1 MTNSERS
8 SPHSQKL
15 WVRVCFA
22 QITQVH
28 HKGVRL
34 VRVKAKNTT
43 NRIRNN
49 MPRNKG
55 SLNKVTQD
63 IKKVLQT
70 VLEGQIDRIEL
81 ALDDVYER
89 NTVTYLQIITKLLPY
104 LLPKAKEDNSIEN
117 SPKPFSWFDND
128 DDE

>member
-1 MTNSERS
+1 MPKSLRFTIKVS
-8 SPHSQKL
+8 
-15 WVRVCFA
+15 
-22 QITQVH
+22 
-28 HKGVRL
+28 RL
-34 VRVKAKNTT
+34 MRVKAKNTT
-43 NRIRNN
+43 NRIMEN

-63 IKKVLQT
+63 TKKVLKT

-104 LLPKAKEDNSIEN
+104 LLPKAIEDTTISF
-117 SPKPFSWFDND
+117 SKKPLSWFNTD

>member
-1 MTNSERS
+1 MLKSLRFTIKVS
-8 SPHSQKL
+8 
-15 WVRVCFA
+15 
-22 QITQVH
+22 
-28 HKGVRL
+28 RL
-34 VRVKAKNTT
+34 MRVKAKNTT
-43 NRIRNN
+43 NRIMEN

-63 IKKVLQT
+63 TKKVLKT

-104 LLPKAKEDNSIEN
+104 LLPKAIEDTTISF
-117 SPKPFSWFDND
+117 SKKPLSWFSTD

>member
-1 MTNSERS
+1 MLKSLGFT
-8 SPHSQKL
+8 KK
-15 WVRVCFA
+15 VC
-22 QITQVH
+22 
-28 HKGVRL
+28 RL
-34 VRVKAKNTT
+34 MRVKAKNSI
-43 NRIRNN
+43 NRIRKN

-63 IKKVLQT
+63 TKKVLKT

-81 ALDDVYER
+81 ALDDVYGR

-104 LLPKAKEDNSIEN
+104 LLPKAIEDTTISF
-117 SPKPFSWFDND
+117 SKKPLSWFNTD

>member
-1 MTNSERS
+1 MLKSLRFTIKVS
-8 SPHSQKL
+8 
-15 WVRVCFA
+15 
-22 QITQVH
+22 
-28 HKGVRL
+28 RL
-34 VRVKAKNTT
+34 MRVKAKNTT
-43 NRIRNN
+43 NRIMEN

-63 IKKVLQT
+63 TKKVLKT
-70 VLEGQIDRIEL
+70 VLEGQIDRIEM

-104 LLPKAKEDNSIEN
+104 LLPKAIEDTTISF
-117 SPKPFSWFDND
+117 SKKPLSWFNTD

>member
-1 MTNSERS
+1 M
-8 SPHSQKL
+8 
-15 WVRVCFA
+15 
-22 QITQVH
+22 
-28 HKGVRL
+28 
-34 VRVKAKNTT
+34 RVKAKNSI
-43 NRIRNN
+43 NRIRKN

-63 IKKVLQT
+63 TKKVLKT

-81 ALDDVYER
+81 ALDEVYDC
-89 NTVTYLQIITKLLPY
+89 NPVTYLQIITKLLPY
-104 LLPKAKEDNSIEN
+104 LLPKAKEDTNIHI

>member
-1 MTNSERS
+1 MDFLQ
-8 SPHSQKL
+8 SQKL
-15 WVRVCFA
+15 RRKSDGVGFALLKSLGFTKKVC
-22 QITQVH
+22 
-28 HKGVRL
+28 RL
-34 VRVKAKNTT
+34 MRVKAKNSI
-43 NRIRNN
+43 NRIRKN

-63 IKKVLQT
+63 TKKVLKT

-81 ALDDVYER
+81 ALDDVYGR

-104 LLPKAKEDNSIEN
+104 LLPKAIEDTTISF
-117 SPKPFSWFDND
+117 SKKPLSWFNTD

>member
-1 MTNSERS
+1 VTNSERS
-8 SPHSQKL
+8 SPRSVML

-34 VRVKAKNTT
+34 VKVKAKNTT

-63 IKKVLQT
+63 TKKVLKT

-81 ALDDVYER
+81 ALDDVYGR

-104 LLPKAKEDNSIEN
+104 LLPKATEDTTISI
-117 SPKPFSWFDND
+117 SKKTLSWLNTD

>member
-1 MTNSERS
+1 LLKSLRFTIKVS
-8 SPHSQKL
+8 
-15 WVRVCFA
+15 
-22 QITQVH
+22 
-28 HKGVRL
+28 RL

-43 NRIRNN
+43 NRIMEN

-63 IKKVLQT
+63 TKKVLKT

-104 LLPKAKEDNSIEN
+104 LLPKAIEDTTISF
-117 SPKPFSWFDND
+117 SKKPLSWFNTD

>member
-1 MTNSERS
+1 
-8 SPHSQKL
+8 
-15 WVRVCFA
+15 
-22 QITQVH
+22 
-28 HKGVRL
+28 
-34 VRVKAKNTT
+34 
-43 NRIRNN
+43 

-63 IKKVLQT
+63 TKKVLKT

-117 SPKPFSWFDND
+117 SPKPFTWFDND

>member
-1 MTNSERS
+1 MLKSLRFTIKVS
-8 SPHSQKL
+8 
-15 WVRVCFA
+15 
-22 QITQVH
+22 
-28 HKGVRL
+28 RL
-34 VRVKAKNTT
+34 MRVKAKNTT
-43 NRIRNN
+43 NRIMEN

-63 IKKVLQT
+63 TKKVLKT

-104 LLPKAKEDNSIEN
+104 LLPKAIEDTTISF
-117 SPKPFSWFDND
+117 SKKPLSWFNTD

>member
-1 MTNSERS
+1 
-8 SPHSQKL
+8 
-15 WVRVCFA
+15 
-22 QITQVH
+22 
-28 HKGVRL
+28 
-34 VRVKAKNTT
+34 
-43 NRIRNN
+43 

-63 IKKVLQT
+63 TKKVLKT

-104 LLPKAKEDNSIEN
+104 LLPKAIEGTTI
-117 SPKPFSWFDND
+117 SFSKKPLSWFTTD

>member
-1 MTNSERS
+1 
-8 SPHSQKL
+8 
-15 WVRVCFA
+15 
-22 QITQVH
+22 
-28 HKGVRL
+28 
-34 VRVKAKNTT
+34 
-43 NRIRNN
+43 

-63 IKKVLQT
+63 TKKVLKK

-104 LLPKAKEDNSIEN
+104 LLPKATEDTTICKTQKNHFVWFERQMMMNKKYIQIE
-117 SPKPFSWFDND
+117 SYEFGRFYGQFS
-128 DDE
+128 

>member
-1 MTNSERS
+1 M
-8 SPHSQKL
+8 
-15 WVRVCFA
+15 
-22 QITQVH
+22 
-28 HKGVRL
+28 
-34 VRVKAKNTT
+34 RVKAKNTT
-43 NRIRNN
+43 NRIRKN

-63 IKKVLQT
+63 TKKVLKT

-104 LLPKAKEDNSIEN
+104 LLPKATEDTTIN
-117 SPKPFSWFDND
+117 FSKKTLSWLNTD

>member
-8 SPHSQKL
+8 SPRSVML

-34 VRVKAKNTT
+34 VKVKAKNTT

-63 IKKVLQT
+63 TKKVLKT

-89 NTVTYLQIITKLLPY
+89 NPVTYLQIITKLLPY
-104 LLPKAKEDNSIEN
+104 LLPKATEDTTISI
-117 SPKPFSWFDND
+117 SKKTLSWLNTD

>member
-1 MTNSERS
+1 
-8 SPHSQKL
+8 
-15 WVRVCFA
+15 
-22 QITQVH
+22 
-28 HKGVRL
+28 
-34 VRVKAKNTT
+34 
-43 NRIRNN
+43 

-63 IKKVLQT
+63 TKKVLQT

-104 LLPKAKEDNSIEN
+104 LLPKAKEDNSIQN
-117 SPKPFSWFDND
+117 SPKPFTWFDDND
-128 DDE
+128 YE

>member
-1 MTNSERS
+1 LLKSLRFTIKVS
-8 SPHSQKL
+8 
-15 WVRVCFA
+15 
-22 QITQVH
+22 
-28 HKGVRL
+28 RL
-34 VRVKAKNTT
+34 MRVKAKNTT
-43 NRIRNN
+43 NRIMEN

-63 IKKVLQT
+63 TKKVLKT

-104 LLPKAKEDNSIEN
+104 LLPKAIEDTTISF
-117 SPKPFSWFDND
+117 SKKPLSWFNTD

>member
-1 MTNSERS
+1 M
-8 SPHSQKL
+8 
-15 WVRVCFA
+15 
-22 QITQVH
+22 
-28 HKGVRL
+28 
-34 VRVKAKNTT
+34 RVKAKNTT
-43 NRIRNN
+43 NRIRKN

-63 IKKVLQT
+63 TKKVLKT

-104 LLPKAKEDNSIEN
+104 LLPKAIEDTTISL
-117 SPKPFSWFDND
+117 SKKPLSWFNTD

>member
-1 MTNSERS
+1 MLKSLRFTIKVS
-8 SPHSQKL
+8 
-15 WVRVCFA
+15 
-22 QITQVH
+22 
-28 HKGVRL
+28 RL
-34 VRVKAKNTT
+34 MRVKAKNTT
-43 NRIRNN
+43 NRIMEN

-63 IKKVLQT
+63 TKKVLKT
-70 VLEGQIDRIEL
+70 VLDGQIDRIEL

-104 LLPKAKEDNSIEN
+104 LLPKAIEDTTISF
-117 SPKPFSWFDND
+117 SKKPLSWFNTD